1 MKKKVK
7 RYPSYK
13 ESGIEWIGNIPESWE
28 VKPLYVLFSELKNK
42 NFGNLETN
50 VLSLSYGN
58 IVSRNVE
65 TNMGLL
71 PESFET
77 YNIVNEGNIVLRLT
91 DLQNDKKS
99 LRCGYVKRKGII
111 TSAYTTLQKKREE
124 FNSYFYYFLLHS
136 YDISKVFY
144 NLGAGVRQSM
154 SFSDLKRMPLLVM
167 SLAEQTQIV
176 KFLEEKI
183 ADIDSLI
190 TDKEKLIELLEEQR
204 QSVIAEAVTKGLDP
218 NVNMK
223 DSGVEWIG
231 EIPEHWEEKRIKYLF
246 SEVNDR
252 NFNEE
257 AELLS
262 LFTSIGVRPRK
273 DMEQKGNKSQTVI
286 NYKIVR
292 KGDIVVNKLLAWM
305 GSIGISKFDGVT
317 SPDYDVYRPLNKDLV
332 NKDYYHYYFRNF
344 YFKGDC
350 YKYGR
355 GIMLMRWRTYSEDF
369 KKILVTLPPIEE
381 QNQIANYLDKISNEI
396 DYLIDNNL
404 KVINKLKE
412 YRQSLI
418 YEAVTGKI
426 DVREMVDVTKQGE
439 VSSS

>member
-1 MKKKVK
+1 MRSDIKNVQGWARSKVK
-7 RYPSYK
+7 Y
-13 ESGIEWIGNIPESWE
+13 
-28 VKPLYVLFSELKNK
+28 ELKNLDHRRIPISSEQRGK
-42 NFGNLETN
+42 MSDRKYDYYGASGVIDKVEDYLFDEPLILIGEDGENLR
-50 VLSLSYGN
+50 
-58 IVSRNVE
+58 SRS
-65 TNMGLL
+65 T
-71 PESFET
+71 
-77 YNIVNEGNIVLRLT
+77 
-91 DLQNDKKS
+91 
-99 LRCGYVKRKGII
+99 
-111 TSAYTTLQKKREE
+111 
-124 FNSYFYYFLLHS
+124 
-136 YDISKVFY
+136 
-144 NLGAGVRQSM
+144 
-154 SFSDLKRMPLLVM
+154 
-167 SLAEQTQIV
+167 SLAFLATGKYWVNNHAHILKPINGDINFMMYKLNSINYVPYITGSAQPKLTRKNLDNIELLIPSLNEQILIST
-176 KFLEEKI
+176 FLNRKVTEIDDLI
-183 ADIDSLI
+183 A
-190 TDKEKLIELLEEQR
+190 DKEKLIKLLEEKR
-204 QSVIAEAVTKGLDP
+204 QAVITEAVTKGLDR
-218 NVNMK
+218 NVKMK

-252 NFNEE
+252 NFNEK

-305 GSIGISKFDGVT
+305 GSIGISIYDGVT

-332 NKDYYHYYFRNF
+332 SKDYFHYYFRNF
-344 YFKGDC
+344 HFKGDC
-350 YKYGR
+350 YKFGR

-381 QNQIANYLDKISNEI
+381 QNRIADYLDKISNEI
-396 DYLIDNNL
+396 EYLIDNNL
-404 KVINKLKE
+404 TIINKLKE

-426 DVREMVDVTKQGE
+426 DVREMVGQTEQEE